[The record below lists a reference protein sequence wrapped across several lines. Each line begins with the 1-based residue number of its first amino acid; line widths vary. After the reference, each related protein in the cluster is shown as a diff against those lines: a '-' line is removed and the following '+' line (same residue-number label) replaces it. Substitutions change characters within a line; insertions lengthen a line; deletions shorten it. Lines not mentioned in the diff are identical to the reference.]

1 MSALAGEP
9 ERRPLPPPPPAPAT
23 RRLGPGQPWSH
34 LETVHLIDAYEQR
47 WYALK
52 RGQLKAQQWEEVAAE
67 VAARC
72 GFERPS
78 KTGTQC
84 RHKIEKL
91 RKRYRAERLRPVAS
105 PWPYFE
111 RIDRME
117 RGPMPISV
125 RPPPSRLPQALPIA
139 SSDEENDDA
148 EDDDGAGEDDGVR
161 IASNTRSINGILRE
175 SSWGFPRASA
185 NSPPLPPRKLSHYQ
199 KVEAEDDDDD
209 DDDEDDEEE
218 EAEEDVGVKL
228 MSQVATVV
236 RRFGDGLER
245 LEKRRMELMR
255 EIERDWMEMET
266 KRAEMVMESQRYLVE
281 TIAGAFASAKKAK
294 KSRDS

>member
-52 RGQLKAQQWEEVAAE
+52 RGQLKAQQWEEVAARSS
-67 VAARC
+67 A
-72 GFERPS
+72 
-78 KTGTQC
+78 
-84 RHKIEKL
+84 
-91 RKRYRAERLRPVAS
+91 RLRLRAALQ
-105 PWPYFE
+105 
-111 RIDRME
+111 DRH
-117 RGPMPISV
+117 P
-125 RPPPSRLPQALPIA
+125 ALPIA

-185 NSPPLPPRKLSHYQ
+185 NPPPLPPRKLSHYQ

-228 MSQVATVV
+228 MSQLATVV

-281 TIAGAFASAKKAK
+281 TIAGAFTSAKKAK
-294 KSRDS
+294 KARDS